1 MATVIKQNPLYPR
14 LPVGQEMI
22 FSLSNTTIV
31 ATQLKTKFVAYVH
44 ISDNFPPNV
53 SNTTHLVGA
62 FKTTPNN
69 AGVGMFDFRPLLES
83 YVSPDS
89 LSTYAFSEYKTND
102 AGPNPFPI
110 HLIDKYA
117 RSKKVI
123 RYVAIKFFIE
133 HLDSDET
140 SSTYNEIIEVDEA
153 VSDLYEVFDGYV
165 KDSDILKRNF
175 SYDFGFDMS
184 DFQFQVGGSSEKFL
198 TNAPTTQYANKEDY
212 GTLAFLTKDRDQT
225 TDPLEHILFTY
236 KNSAGATLSTE
247 IVDRTFLNGAYT
259 SSAGGW
265 SRISQAI
272 LYFGC
277 FPGNLRNWSSTFN
290 LHLNDIAYYTIK
302 PLDNAYAAIGQTY
315 RININC
321 PDLRGYESVRLC
333 WLNQWGVWD
342 YYTFTKKSVR
352 MLSTKGSTY
361 EQLGGTW
368 NESLYKPY
376 GYKGG
381 KKAFRVNA
389 TEKITMNTD
398 FVNESE
404 SEWFEELINSP
415 EVYILKGYTTEPD
428 ASATLTP
435 LLQNDY
441 VTPVRLTTSSFTR
454 KTIANDKLMQ
464 YTFEVEKSK
473 TLRTQSV

>member
-1 MATVIKQNPLYPR
+1 MATVIEQKPLYPR

-22 FSLSNTTIV
+22 FSLSNTGIV

-44 ISDNFPPNV
+44 ISDLFPPNV
-53 SNTTHLVGA
+53 NNTTHLVGT

-69 AGVGMFDFRPLLES
+69 AGVGMFDLRSLLES

-89 LSTYAFSEYKTND
+89 LSTFSFSEYKTND
-102 AGPNPFPI
+102 AGTNPFPI
-110 HLIDKYA
+110 HLVDKYT

-140 SSTYNEIIEVDEA
+140 SSTYNEIIEVDEV
-153 VSDLYEVFDGYV
+153 VSDLYEVFDGYI
-165 KDSDILKRNF
+165 KNSDILKRNF

-184 DFQFQVGGSSEKFL
+184 DFQFQVGSTSKKFL

-212 GTLAFLTKDRDQT
+212 GTLAFLTKDRDQN
-225 TDPLEHILFTY
+225 TDPLDNILLTY
-236 KNSAGATLSTE
+236 LNSAGGTLSTDT
-247 IVDRTFLNGAYT
+247 VDRDFVNGAYGSNT
-259 SSAGGW
+259 GW
-265 SRISQAI
+265 SRISKAI

-277 FPGNLRNWSSTFN
+277 FPANLRNWSTNFTSN
-290 LHLNDIAYYTIK
+290 LDNIASYTIE
-302 PLDNAYAAIGQTY
+302 PRDSSNSAVGQTY
-315 RININC
+315 TINVNC

-368 NESLYKPY
+368 NESLYRPY
-376 GYKGG
+376 GFKGG

-415 EVYILKGYTTEPD
+415 EVYVLKGYTTEPD
-428 ASATLTP
+428 ASTAQTP

>member
-1 MATVIKQNPLYPR
+1 MATVIEQKPLYPR

-44 ISDNFPPNV
+44 ISDLFPPNV
-53 SNTTHLVGA
+53 SNTTHLVGT

-89 LSTYAFSEYKTND
+89 LSTFSHSEYKTNN
-102 AGPNPFPI
+102 AGTNHFPI
-110 HLIDKYA
+110 HLVDKYT

-123 RYVAIKFFIE
+123 RYVAIKFGIE

-165 KDSDILKRNF
+165 KNSDILKRNF

-184 DFQFQVGGSSEKFL
+184 DFQFQVGADSKKFL
-198 TNAPTTQYANKEDY
+198 TNASTTQYANKEDY
-212 GTLAFLTKDRDQT
+212 GTLAFLTKDRDQA
-225 TDPLEHILFTY
+225 TDPLDNILLTY
-236 KNSAGATLSTE
+236 KDSAGVTLTTDT
-247 IVDRTFLNGAYT
+247 VDRTFSNGAYA
-259 SSAGGW
+259 SSTGGW

-277 FPGNLRNWSSTFN
+277 FPGNLRNWSTNFTSN
-290 LHLNDIAYYTIK
+290 LDDIASYTIE
-302 PLDNAYAAIGQTY
+302 PRDSSNGTVGQTY
-315 RININC
+315 TINVNC

-376 GYKGG
+376 GFKGG

-404 SEWFEELINSP
+404 SQWFEELINSP
-415 EVYILKGYTTEPD
+415 EVYVLKGYTTEPD
-428 ASATLTP
+428 ASASLTP